1 MDGITF
7 LKELIRGTFLS
18 LLIIAGSVATDKSAQ
33 AVMLVDGLGGPAGF
47 GELAMPRND
56 DGSSN
61 LLPLPFEIDFFGN
74 TYNDFYINNN
84 GNITFNGPV
93 FNYTPQPFPVSNRP
107 MIAPYWGDV
116 DTRCVTC
123 GEVYVAAPNADT
135 VAVTWNNVG
144 FFSDNSSLTNNFQLL
159 LRNQG
164 GGDFDIEFRYDRLEW
179 TTGDA
184 SGGIGGL
191 GGTPAQ
197 AGFDAGDGV
206 NFFTIPGSQTAAV
219 LNLQNTSNVSQ
230 ATPGLWSFAIRSGAV
245 PGSTPDNPLLPVI
258 NDEGFQFDFNVDL
271 NQRIYID
278 PEIAVGYDYIVNSG
292 PNFAT
297 VLLPTLAGD
306 DGIYQIFGFNAVSS
320 DFDVLLGAA
329 NAGVV
334 FDFGAGGLDRFRVL
348 GIDQAAMLDPT
359 DGTAFVAGLTFVS
372 AGQVIMSQIP
382 IVFDTNP
389 DGSVPEP
396 ASWMLLLLGLAA
408 MVVILRR
415 RRPTA
420 ASI

>member
-1 MDGITF
+1 
-7 LKELIRGTFLS
+7 
-18 LLIIAGSVATDKSAQ
+18 
-33 AVMLVDGLGGPAGF
+33 
-47 GELAMPRND
+47 
-56 DGSSN
+56 
-61 LLPLPFEIDFFGN
+61 
-74 TYNDFYINNN
+74 
-84 GNITFNGPV
+84 
-93 FNYTPQPFPVSNRP
+93 
-107 MIAPYWGDV
+107 
-116 DTRCVTC
+116 
-123 GEVYVAAPNADT
+123 
-135 VAVTWNNVG
+135 
-144 FFSDNSSLTNNFQLL
+144 
-159 LRNQG
+159 
-164 GGDFDIEFRYDRLEW
+164 
-179 TTGDA
+179 
-184 SGGIGGL
+184 
-191 GGTPAQ
+191 
-197 AGFDAGDGV
+197 V